1 MRHDLLGRPNRSG
14 FHAFQ
19 VVTTIVRQWVMYVVL
34 DPALIAI
41 ERWLIGLRCGKIRGM
56 VLDHEPQVHNRR
68 GAYWSSCDCKTN
80 NRSNSSPPMM
90 KTVLNLLCFVIFTS
104 FSGQLF
110 AQQSC
115 PTLSSVKKWE
125 VISGSK
131 LLAYDNNDQYY
142 FFMNIGTLLSRSMPK
157 VGGPVTLRFFS
168 STICA
173 GDNII
178 VNGDDTRV
186 HSIEGIRR

>member
-1 MRHDLLGRPNRSG
+1 
-14 FHAFQ
+14 
-19 VVTTIVRQWVMYVVL
+19 
-34 DPALIAI
+34 
-41 ERWLIGLRCGKIRGM
+41 
-56 VLDHEPQVHNRR
+56 
-68 GAYWSSCDCKTN
+68 
-80 NRSNSSPPMM
+80 M
-90 KTVLNLLCFVIFTS
+90 KSFLNLLCLFICTS

-142 FFMNIGTLLSRSMPK
+142 FFMNIGGLLSRSMPK

-168 STICA
+168 STICG

-186 HSIEGIRR
+186 LSIEGIRR